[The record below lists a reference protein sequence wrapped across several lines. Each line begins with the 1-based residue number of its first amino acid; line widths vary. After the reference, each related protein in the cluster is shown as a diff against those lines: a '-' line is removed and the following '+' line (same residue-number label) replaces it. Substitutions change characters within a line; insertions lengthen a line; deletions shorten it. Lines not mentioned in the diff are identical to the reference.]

1 MHYSIIKV
9 SDGHLEEY
17 SVRST
22 SKAHSNGCF
31 AKKYIWFLC
40 VTQYLCL
47 QLNLQAGQEWRIYMI
62 IREKILKK
70 IRPFYNNELIKVLI
84 GLRRSGKSVLL
95 QQIMDELMESGV
107 EKTQIIYMDFEDFR
121 YSSVTNAEQLYHYI
135 CDRRENEKKYYMF
148 FDEIQMVDEFER
160 VINSFRAT
168 WDVSI
173 FITGSNGKL
182 LSGELATLLSGRYV
196 SFRVTPFSFAE
207 YCEIRQI
214 IKPSDEDMA
223 EYMNWGG
230 MPQRFSMKGESETRT
245 FLRDLYNSI
254 VLRDI
259 VQRTGAKEV
268 DLINRIMEY
277 LMLNPS
283 QCFSAKGILNYFK
296 SVDRTVSAQTL
307 YNYLEHIQTSLIV
320 SKVPRY
326 DIRGKQLLTTL
337 DKYFLTDLG
346 LGRIHNSGYKLEMGA
361 LLENIVYNELRD
373 RDYEVYVGKIPNGE
387 VDFVAVKGDQREYYQ
402 VAYYLADQSV
412 IDREFGAFTS
422 IADNYPKYV
431 ISMDKYDFSREGI
444 IHKNAIDFL
453 MEGKNFCAGNFPG
466 IGTEVPTPAKTY

>member
-1 MHYSIIKV
+1 MV
-9 SDGHLEEY
+9 
-17 SVRST
+17 
-22 SKAHSNGCF
+22 
-31 AKKYIWFLC
+31 
-40 VTQYLCL
+40 
-47 QLNLQAGQEWRIYMI
+47 
-62 IREKILKK
+62 IREQILRK
-70 IRPFYNNELIKVLI
+70 IRPFYDSELIKVLI

-95 QQIMDELMESGV
+95 RQIMDELVKSGV
-107 EKTQIIYMDFEDFR
+107 EESQIIYMNFEDFQ
-121 YSSVTNAEQLYHYI
+121 YSSITNAEQLYQYI
-135 CDRRENEKKYYMF
+135 CDRRKKEEKYYLF
-148 FDEIQMVDEFER
+148 FDEIQMVKEFER

-196 SFRVTPFSFAE
+196 SFRVTPFSFIE
-207 YCEIRQI
+207 YCEIRRIQE
-214 IKPSDEDMA
+214 PSDEDLV

-230 MPQRFSMKGESETRT
+230 MPQRFAMTGETETRT
-245 FLRDLYNSI
+245 FLQDLYNSI

-259 VQRTGAKEV
+259 VQRAGAKEV

-283 QCFSAKGILNYFK
+283 QTFSAKGILNYFK

-320 SKVPRY
+320 SKAQRY

-361 LLENIVYNELRD
+361 MLENVVYNELRN
-373 RDYEVYVGKIPNGE
+373 RGYEVYVGKIPNGE

-402 VAYYLADQSV
+402 VAYYLAEQSV
-412 IDREFGAFTS
+412 VDREFGAFSS

-431 ISMDKYDFSREGI
+431 LSMDKFDFSRDGI
-444 IHKNAIDFL
+444 IHKNVIRFL
-453 MEGKNFCAGNFPG
+453 MEAQG
-466 IGTEVPTPAKTY
+466 

>member
-1 MHYSIIKV
+1 MV
-9 SDGHLEEY
+9 
-17 SVRST
+17 
-22 SKAHSNGCF
+22 
-31 AKKYIWFLC
+31 
-40 VTQYLCL
+40 
-47 QLNLQAGQEWRIYMI
+47 
-62 IREKILKK
+62 IREQILNR
-70 IRPFYNNELIKVLI
+70 IRPFYESELIKVLI

-95 QQIMDELMESGV
+95 RQIMGELRENGV
-107 EKTQIIYMDFEDFR
+107 EESQIIYMNFEDFR
-121 YSSVTNAEQLYHYI
+121 YSFVSNAEQLYQYI
-135 CDRRENEKKYYMF
+135 CGQRKNEKKYYLF
-148 FDEIQMVDEFER
+148 FDEIQMVNEFER
-160 VINSFRAT
+160 AINSFRAT

-196 SFRVTPFSFAE
+196 SFRVTPFSFIE

-214 IKPSDEDMA
+214 EKPSDEDLI

-230 MPQRFSMKGESETRT
+230 MPQRFSMKGEMETRT
-245 FLRDLYNSI
+245 FLQDLYNSI

-277 LMLNPS
+277 LMFNPS
-283 QCFSAKGILNYFK
+283 QTFSAKGILNYFK
-296 SVDRTVSAQTL
+296 SVDRKVSAQTL
-307 YNYLEHIQTSLIV
+307 YNYLEHIQTSQIV
-320 SKVPRY
+320 SRAQRY

-361 LLENIVYNELRD
+361 MLENIVYNELRN
-373 RDYEVYVGKIPNGE
+373 RNYEVYVGKIPNGE
-387 VDFVAVKGDQREYYQ
+387 VDFVAVQGDKREYYQ

-412 IDREFGAFTS
+412 TDREFGVFSA

-431 ISMDKYDFSREGI
+431 LSMDKFDFSRDGI
-444 IHKNAIDFL
+444 IHKNVIAFL
-453 MEGKNFCAGNFPG
+453 MEGCKTKAG
-466 IGTEVPTPAKTY
+466 

>member
-1 MHYSIIKV
+1 MV
-9 SDGHLEEY
+9 S
-17 SVRST
+17 
-22 SKAHSNGCF
+22 
-31 AKKYIWFLC
+31 
-40 VTQYLCL
+40 
-47 QLNLQAGQEWRIYMI
+47 
-62 IREKILKK
+62 REQILKR
-70 IRPFYNNELIKVLI
+70 IRPFYDSELIKVLI

-95 QQIMDELMESGV
+95 RQIMEELTENGV
-107 EKTQIIYMDFEDFR
+107 EESQIIYINFEDFQ
-121 YSSVTNAEQLYHYI
+121 YSFITDAGQFYQYVCERRKNEQ
-135 CDRRENEKKYYMF
+135 KYYLF
-148 FDEIQMVDEFER
+148 FDEIQMVREFER

-196 SFRVTPFSFAE
+196 SFRVTPFSFVE

-214 IKPSDEDMA
+214 QEPSDEDLI

-230 MPQRFSMKGESETRT
+230 MPQRFSMKGEQETRT
-245 FLRDLYNSI
+245 FLQDLYNSI

-283 QCFSAKGILNYFK
+283 QTFSAKGILDYFK

-307 YNYLEHIQTSLIV
+307 YNYLDHIQTSLIV
-320 SKVPRY
+320 SKVQRY

-361 LLENIVYNELRD
+361 MLENIVYNELRN

-387 VDFVAVKGDQREYYQ
+387 VDFVAVKGDEREYYQ
-402 VAYYLADQSV
+402 VAYYLTEQSV
-412 IDREFGAFTS
+412 IDREFGAFS
-422 IADNYPKYV
+422 AIADNFPKYV
-431 ISMDKYDFSREGI
+431 LSMDKFDFSRDGI
-444 IHKNAIDFL
+444 IHKNVIRFL
-453 MEGKNFCAGNFPG
+453 MEERDK
-466 IGTEVPTPAKTY
+466 K

>member
-1 MHYSIIKV
+1 
-9 SDGHLEEY
+9 
-17 SVRST
+17 
-22 SKAHSNGCF
+22 
-31 AKKYIWFLC
+31 
-40 VTQYLCL
+40 
-47 QLNLQAGQEWRIYMI
+47 MI
-62 IREKILKK
+62 IREKILQK
-70 IRPFYNNELIKVLI
+70 IRPFYDSELIKVLI
-84 GLRRSGKSVLL
+84 GLRRSGKSVIL
-95 QQIMDELMESGV
+95 QQIMDEITGGGV
-107 EKTQIIYMDFEDFR
+107 DKSQIIYINFEDFQ
-121 YSSVTNAEQLYHYI
+121 YSHIQNAGQLYDYVL
-135 CDRRENEKKYYMF
+135 RERGNDKKYYLF
-148 FDEIQMVDEFER
+148 FDEIQMVNEFER

-196 SFRVTPFSFAE
+196 SFRVSPFSFAE

-214 IKPSDEDMA
+214 DKPGDEDLV

-230 MPQRFSMKGESETRT
+230 MPQRFAMKGENETRT

-277 LMLNPS
+277 LMQNPS
-283 QCFSAKGILNYFK
+283 QTFSAKGILNYFK

-307 YNYLEHIQTSLIV
+307 YNYLEHIQASLIV

-326 DIRGKQLLTTL
+326 DIRGKQILTTL

-361 LLENIVYNELRD
+361 MLENIVYNELRN
-373 RDYEVYVGKIPNGE
+373 RDYDIYVGKLPNGE
-387 VDFVAVKGDQREYYQ
+387 IDFVAVRDDKREYYQ
-402 VAYYLADQSV
+402 VAYYLADRSV
-412 IDREFGAFTS
+412 TDREFGAFRA

-431 ISMDKYDFSREGI
+431 ISMDKFDFSQDGI
-444 IHKNAIDFL
+444 IHKNIIDFL
-453 MEGKNFCAGNFPG
+453 MGE
-466 IGTEVPTPAKTY
+466 